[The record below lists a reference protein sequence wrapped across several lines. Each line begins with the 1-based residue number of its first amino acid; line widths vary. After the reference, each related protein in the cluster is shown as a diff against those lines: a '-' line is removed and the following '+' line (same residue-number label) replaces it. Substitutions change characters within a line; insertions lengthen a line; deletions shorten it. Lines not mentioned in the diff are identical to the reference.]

1 MSVSRRKPLLAA
13 GVAFF
18 ALPAGAVAVTPP
30 SRALF
35 GGGAIGPKYT
45 PGSVHDVT
53 WVGARMSKDRKSLTF
68 YADVDLICGG
78 KKAGVILTTTD
89 AKLRSGGR
97 FSGTNTVDPATNS
110 GIAGTVRFAGRF
122 VHRGIAKGTIK
133 TSNTQN
139 GATCESRDISW
150 EIHSP
155 FIAPHHSGA
164 KAGGLYLG
172 TTKQTFSALVRTNRA
187 GTRLAQASF
196 EYLYRC
202 KNFNPTQDQY
212 GNEVTPATAIKKGAF
227 HGFDH
232 FSHAMPGQPG
242 NTGHW
247 ASNVDGKVK
256 GDRVTGTWTV
266 SIQVTRD
273 SDGAIVDQCTSG
285 PVGFTAA
292 K

>member
-1 MSVSRRKPLLAA
+1 MSVKGVLRTAA
-13 GVAFF
+13 VALVG
-18 ALPAGAVAVTPP
+18 LPAGATAVTPP

-35 GGGAIGPKYT
+35 GGGAIGPAYT

-53 WVGARMSKDRKSLTF
+53 WVGARMSKDRKSVTF

-78 KKAGVILTTTD
+78 RKGSVILTTTD

-110 GIAGTVRFAGRF
+110 GIAGTVKFAGRF
-122 VHRGIAKGTIK
+122 TQRGIAKGTIR

-139 GATCESRDISW
+139 GATCESRKISW

-164 KAGGLYLG
+164 KAGGVYFG
-172 TTKQTFSALVRTNRA
+172 TTKQTFSTIVRLDRT
-187 GTRLAQASF
+187 GKRLKQASF

-212 GNEVTPATAIKKGAF
+212 GNEVTPAALLSKTGAF

-232 FSHAMPGQPG
+232 FSHPMPNQPG

-247 ASNVDGKVK
+247 LSNVDAKVR
-256 GDRVTGTWTV
+256 GDRITGTWTV

-285 PVGFTAA
+285 PVGFTASR
-292 K
+292 